1 MPDLR
6 AGTAYVVDELL
17 IPILVMAVILVG
29 VGIVV
34 RAVMG
39 RRFGSPEIPSGSL
52 WCSFER
58 IVMRKV
64 EHDRARSSGL
74 QPTEKTLDRD

>member
-1 MPDLR
+1 MSDLR
-6 AGTAYVVDELL
+6 ASSAYILNEVL

-39 RRFGSPEIPSGSL
+39 KRFGNPEVPSGSL
-52 WCSFER
+52 WWSFER

-64 EHDRARSSGL
+64 EHDQARSSGL
-74 QPTEKTLDRD
+74 EPTEKTLDRD